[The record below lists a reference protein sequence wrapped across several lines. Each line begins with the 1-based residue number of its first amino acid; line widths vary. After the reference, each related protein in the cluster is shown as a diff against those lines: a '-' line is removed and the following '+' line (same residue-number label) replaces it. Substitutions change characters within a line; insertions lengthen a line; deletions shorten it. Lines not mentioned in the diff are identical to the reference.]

1 MKGGGMR
8 LSDHGCLLLLSNSSL
23 CGFVRQKHCEEY
35 SLIVSLAPL
44 LGLSNTPRC
53 RFILGEWFVS
63 LSFSICLHCRL
74 AKEKCRKGIV
84 LNFSPSVWLPCP
96 PVLRLCSSY
105 SISLRE
111 TCRRQTVLVGF
122 QQSLY
127 LNNIFGKQ
135 WSWWEWC
142 QAAADEFR
150 GKISKCGNATEGV
163 CVTKAFVNQRQ
174 SMSITRLKNCNSLIV
189 IQSVYSYSQNIWL
202 LLSLLSGFLGKV
214 AAGQASASVMVKVWV
229 FFFFF
234 Y

>member
-142 QAAADEFR
+142 QAAADEFK

-163 CVTKAFVNQRQ
+163 CVTKAFVNQRNVNYW
-174 SMSITRLKNCNSLIV
+174 SEKL
-189 IQSVYSYSQNIWL
+189 
-202 LLSLLSGFLGKV
+202 
-214 AAGQASASVMVKVWV
+214 
-229 FFFFF
+229 
-234 Y
+234 